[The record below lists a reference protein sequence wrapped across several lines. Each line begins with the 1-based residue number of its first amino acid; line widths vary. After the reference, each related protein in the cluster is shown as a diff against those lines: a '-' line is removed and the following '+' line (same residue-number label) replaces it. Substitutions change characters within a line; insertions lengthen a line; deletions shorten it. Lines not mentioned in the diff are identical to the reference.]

1 LICAGRIL
9 VKRRGRAAP
18 ERGIARASAV
28 VQGRATIGTRM
39 NPQLYF
45 VTASRSAHS
54 CETVALV
61 DASSPLTYAA
71 TPLWAVADPIRC
83 SVTHIQRAET
93 VTDRTLPRC
102 GPLSDVSVSVEQ
114 RGKGNK
120 RNLVVWRLTAP
131 LCARA
136 PSLFSSLS
144 RVFRFF
150 RLALAVTLAHAVFR
164 LHAHA
169 SSSLI
174 FVLFLSDACL
184 HGRQTKSTYTSEM
197 NMLHRLIVVSA
208 IAAVALAVIRL
219 NAKRASRR
227 ATDEA
232 ASAEWESEGGST
244 AASTGSAAPSA
255 YRGAVA

>member
-39 NPQLYF
+39 NRQLYS
-45 VTASRSAHS
+45 VSARRSAHS

-102 GPLSDVSVSVEQ
+102 SPLSDVSVSVEQ

-131 LCARA
+131 LCARP
-136 PSLFSSLS
+136 PSLFLLS
-144 RVFRFF
+144 QQ
-150 RLALAVTLAHAVFR
+150 
-164 LHAHA
+164 
-169 SSSLI
+169 SI
-174 FVLFLSDACL
+174 QVLPVGACRHFCTCGL
-184 HGRQTKSTYTSEM
+184 C
-197 NMLHRLIVVSA
+197 
-208 IAAVALAVIRL
+208 AVAL
-219 NAKRASRR
+219 
-227 ATDEA
+227 DEKFLDQL
-232 ASAEWESEGGST
+232 T
-244 AASTGSAAPSA
+244 A
-255 YRGAVA
+255 Y